1 MVTGTMQE
9 TAQVLEDE
17 NDANRH
23 VAGMSPAC
31 PEIVPGFLGFAEDLK
46 SRIDALGDDD
56 GIPAQWTPEHVGKRL
71 IEAYEVLSR
80 SGARV
85 MPKQFG
91 NGWPAMVHEFADMV
105 DAQARLLAEKEKA
118 QARAARPTADEL
130 SRMDEAL
137 RWPMDHLD
145 GRPLAADALMFWTY
159 AKATGRDQDGMLHHR
174 KKAAIA
180 LADEMMRR
188 ANGPPHINPE
198 TGEISDTRDADV
210 LARNLHRATIAEE
223 VAAATN
229 ARLATMPKT
238 SHAEIRMQAQATFR
252 AKCRDA
258 GCLPVLVK
266 PHEAI
271 PGRVLNRRT
280 LDRQRKIAM
289 DVVADRL
296 RRAGVAVR

>member
-1 MVTGTMQE
+1 MVTDIAHE
-9 TAQVLEDE
+9 
-17 NDANRH
+17 
-23 VAGMSPAC
+23 
-31 PEIVPGFLGFAEDLK
+31 VPGFLGFADDLK
-46 SRIDALGDDD
+46 SRIDALGADDA
-56 GIPAQWTPEHVGKRL
+56 IPTQWTPEHVGKRL

-85 MPKQFG
+85 KPKQFG

-198 TGEISDTRDADV
+198 TGGISDTRDAQA
-210 LARNLHRATIAEE
+210 LARVMQRSLIARE

-229 ARLATMPKT
+229 ARLAKMPVT
-238 SHAEIRMQAQATFR
+238 SHAEVRLQAQATFR

-258 GCLPVLVK
+258 DCLPIVVK

-289 DVVADRL
+289 EIVADRL
-296 RRAGVAVR
+296 IRAGVAVR

>member
-1 MVTGTMQE
+1 MVTMDT
-9 TAQVLEDE
+9 LE
-17 NDANRH
+17 
-23 VAGMSPAC
+23 
-31 PEIVPGFLGFAEDLK
+31 IPGFLGLADDLRR
-46 SRIDALGDDD
+46 RIDALGEPET
-56 GIPAQWTPEHVGKRL
+56 GIPASWTPEHVGARL

-80 SGARV
+80 SGGRILPARY
-85 MPKQFG
+85 G

-105 DAQARLLAEKEKA
+105 DAQARMLAEKEKA
-118 QARAARPTADEL
+118 QARAARPTSDEL
-130 SRMDEAL
+130 SRMEEAL

-174 KKAAIA
+174 KKAATA

-188 ANGPPHINPE
+188 ANGPPHRNPE
-198 TGEISDTRDADV
+198 TGEISDTRVAEA
-210 LARNLHRATIAEE
+210 LARVMQRNLIARE

-229 ARLATMPKT
+229 ARLATMPRT
-238 SHAEIRMQAQATFR
+238 SHAEVRMQAQATFR

-258 GCLPVLVK
+258 DCLPIVVK

-289 DVVADRL
+289 EIVADRL
-296 RRAGVAVR
+296 VRAGVPVR

>member
-1 MVTGTMQE
+1 MVTMDT
-9 TAQVLEDE
+9 LE
-17 NDANRH
+17 
-23 VAGMSPAC
+23 
-31 PEIVPGFLGFAEDLK
+31 IPGFLGLADDLRR
-46 SRIDALGDDD
+46 RIDALGEPET
-56 GIPAQWTPEHVGKRL
+56 GIPASWTPEHVGARL

-80 SGARV
+80 SGGRILPARY
-85 MPKQFG
+85 G

-105 DAQARLLAEKEKA
+105 DAQARMLAEKDKA
-118 QARAARPTADEL
+118 QARAARPTSDEL
-130 SRMDEAL
+130 SRMEEAL

-174 KKAAIA
+174 KKAATA

-188 ANGPPHINPE
+188 ANGPPHRNPE
-198 TGEISDTRDADV
+198 TGEIRDTRVAEA
-210 LARNLHRATIAEE
+210 LARVMQRNLIARE

-229 ARLATMPKT
+229 ARLATMPRT
-238 SHAEIRMQAQATFR
+238 SHAEVRMQAQATFR

-258 GCLPVLVK
+258 DCLPIVVK

-289 DVVADRL
+289 EIVADRL
-296 RRAGVAVR
+296 VRAGVVVR